1 LSLGLGE
8 GGLLVPGLVLPGL
21 VLPGLVLP
29 GLVLPGLVL
38 PGLGSM
44 GELVP
49 PGAGLLGLGVES
61 VPPLGADE
69 LPDPGPVCART
80 MVRPSNE
87 KKAGFAGAAAA
98 TRTSAAGS
106 VVSVAWIM
114 AG

>member
-1 LSLGLGE
+1 
-8 GGLLVPGLVLPGL
+8 
-21 VLPGLVLP
+21 
-29 GLVLPGLVL
+29 
-38 PGLGSM
+38 
-44 GELVP
+44 
-49 PGAGLLGLGVES
+49 
-61 VPPLGADE
+61 
-69 LPDPGPVCART
+69 